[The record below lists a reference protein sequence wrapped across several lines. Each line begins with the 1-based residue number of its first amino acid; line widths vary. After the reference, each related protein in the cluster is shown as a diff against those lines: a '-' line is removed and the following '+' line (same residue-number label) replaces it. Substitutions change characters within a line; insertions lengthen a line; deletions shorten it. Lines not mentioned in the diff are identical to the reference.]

1 MVDLAGQELRMT
13 RFKAGLCDH
22 VEVVTAQTALANALD
37 SETAALARYQA
48 ARINLAA
55 SMGHAENFH
64 W

>member
-1 MVDLAGQELRMT
+1 MT